1 MGQQQH
7 PTPQAWGSHFFCAGQ
22 RFQLAC
28 LPANVT
34 QGFFACLHT
43 RVATRAGCS
52 QVLPDSSLLDKSA
65 GYIICEFLD
74 LHIST
79 LAHHQICEPWASEQW
94 GIFKKN
100 LKCSTWYC
108 FIKDNGLILLPAL
121 QHQKFLH
128 YLQVDNTRMFT
139 ITFSFACNIWEPHYK
154 CTN

>member
-1 MGQQQH
+1 MAGGNKSHQNFL
-7 PTPQAWGSHFFCAGQ
+7 AWGQTSQSAPALCRDFLLWDSSNIPRLRPGVCIFFCAGQ

-100 LKCSTWYC
+100 LKCS
-108 FIKDNGLILLPAL
+108 A
-121 QHQKFLH
+121 
-128 YLQVDNTRMFT
+128 
-139 ITFSFACNIWEPHYK
+139 
-154 CTN
+154 